1 MASPD
6 TDVFV
11 FLVCHFSCTG
21 LCEIVFKTGRK
32 SISNRFILIQKVV
45 CMLNEDIQTF
55 S

>member
-11 FLVCHFSCTG
+11 FLVRHFSCMG

-32 SISNRFILIQKVV
+32 STHEDLTRFIPIHNVV
-45 CMLNEDIQTF
+45 CMLNE
-55 S
+55 